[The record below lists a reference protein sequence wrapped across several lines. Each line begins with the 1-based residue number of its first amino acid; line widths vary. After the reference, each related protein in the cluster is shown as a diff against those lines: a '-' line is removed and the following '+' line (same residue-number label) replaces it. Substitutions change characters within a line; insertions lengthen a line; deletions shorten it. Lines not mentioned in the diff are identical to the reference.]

1 MTAIQADGAPCETED
16 ETVRYPMAERQ
27 GLVRAS
33 LDLTSLGTRYVRSEW
48 IGAFG

>member
-1 MTAIQADGAPCETED
+1 
-16 ETVRYPMAERQ
+16 MAERQ